1 MNSLCVD
8 DRKRYQKKK
17 KQAKKQ
23 INQNDL
29 LLMNPNQKEKKNRKQ
44 TKFYTLIP
52 TKNLTKP
59 KSYYELLDNLD
70 KLVVNQNTNT
80 LNTHIT
86 LEMYKTNDYY

>member
-1 MNSLCVD
+1 MIGNVT
-8 DRKRYQKKK
+8 KKKK

-44 TKFYTLIP
+44 TKLYTFIP